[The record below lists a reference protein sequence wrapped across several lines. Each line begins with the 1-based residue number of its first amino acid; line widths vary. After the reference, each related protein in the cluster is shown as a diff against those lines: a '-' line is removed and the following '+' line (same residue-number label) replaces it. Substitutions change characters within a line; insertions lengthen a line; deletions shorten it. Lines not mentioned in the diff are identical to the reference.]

1 MITRYDQD
9 LPPTNGYEMLLF
21 GDFDKDHNVIDG
33 ESDTA
38 SGGAV
43 SEREY
48 RLQSSLSA
56 VEIANASA
64 ENEIRGCWKGAFEGW
79 LK

>member
-1 MITRYDQD
+1 M
-9 LPPTNGYEMLLF
+9 F
-21 GDFDKDHNVIDG
+21 GKFDKDHNVIDG

-48 RLQSSLSA
+48 RLQSSLPA
-56 VEIANASA
+56 MEIANASA
-64 ENEIRGCWKGAFEGW
+64 GLEIRGCWLGAFEG
-79 LK
+79 